1 MSNLVEQSK
10 NVLLNEASKSASGKA
25 KITVPDAVDAIAMLF
40 SYVEDRYNKMLVRKV
55 SQTLG
60 ISESDLES
68 MLHYNVK

>member
-10 NVLLNEASKSASGKA
+10 NVLLNEASKSAA
-25 KITVPDAVDAIAMLF
+25 KITVPNAVDAIAMLF

>member
-1 MSNLVEQSK
+1 MGNLVEQSK
-10 NVLLNEASKSASGKA
+10 NVLLNEASKPAA
-25 KITVPDAVDAIAMLF
+25 KITVPNAVDAIAMLF